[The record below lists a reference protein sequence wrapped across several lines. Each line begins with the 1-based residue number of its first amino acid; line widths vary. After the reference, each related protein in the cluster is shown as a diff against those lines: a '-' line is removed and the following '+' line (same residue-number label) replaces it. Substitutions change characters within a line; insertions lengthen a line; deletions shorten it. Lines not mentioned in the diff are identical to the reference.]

1 VTTAPRLDISLADR
15 TAAVLTVGT
24 ELTTGM
30 VADTNAS
37 EISAA
42 LTAASLEVVRTSSVP
57 DDVDAVSVAID
68 SLAADAALLVVTGG
82 LGPTDDDLT
91 REGASRALG
100 LALVRDD
107 AVARRLEALLGVHR
121 EEEARRRL
129 MRQAEVLETATVL
142 PAVRGSAPG
151 MVAPTER
158 GALVLLPGPPHEMRP
173 LLAHVV
179 AAVEIPGPSPRVLS
193 CAGITESD
201 ALAVARRA
209 LTPHAQ
215 IRLTMLAA
223 PGGVRVVLFADP
235 GSEEALESAAADVAA
250 ALGDACYATDGSSL
264 AEVVLR
270 AAADRGASLGL
281 AESCTGGLVA
291 AELTAVPGASA
302 VFKGSVVA
310 YADALKRDVLGVDE
324 AVLAEHGAVSEAVA
338 LEMAQGALTVTG
350 ATHALAITGVAG
362 PGGGSEEKPVGTVWF
377 AVAGEG
383 GESTLGRSIPGDRGL
398 VRTRATSTGLHL
410 LFRMLGV
417 AHDGA

>member
-1 VTTAPRLDISLADR
+1 LDITLADR

-37 EISAA
+37 EIAAA
-42 LTAASLEVVRTSSVP
+42 LTAASLEVVRTTSVP
-57 DDVDAVSVAID
+57 DDVGAVSAAID
-68 SLAADAALLVVTGG
+68 SLSTDAALLVVTGG

-91 REGASRALG
+91 REGASHALG

-107 AVARRLEALLGVHR
+107 DVAHRLEALLGVHR

-129 MRQAEVLETATVL
+129 MRQAEVLETATIL
-142 PAVRGSAPG
+142 PAERGSAPG

-173 LLAHVV
+173 LLARVV
-179 AAVEIPGPSPRVLS
+179 AEVEIPGPAPRVLS

-201 ALAVARRA
+201 ALAGANRA
-209 LTPHAQ
+209 LRPHAE

-223 PGGVRVVLFADP
+223 PGEVRVVLFADP
-235 GSEEALESAAADVAA
+235 GSDEALEAAAADVATE
-250 ALGDACYATDGSSL
+250 LGDACYATDGSSL

-270 AAADRGASLGL
+270 LAGDRQARLGL

-291 AELTAVPGASA
+291 AELTAVPGASL
-302 VFKGSVVA
+302 VFAGGVVA
-310 YADALKRDVLGVDE
+310 YEDTVKRDVLGVDE
-324 AVLAEHGAVSEAVA
+324 ALLVDHGAVSAAVA
-338 LEMAQGALTVTG
+338 LEMARGALEVTG

-362 PGGGSEEKPVGTVWF
+362 PGGGGPEKPVGTVWF
-377 AVAGEG
+377 AVAGES
-383 GESTLGRSIPGDRGL
+383 GESTLDRRIPGDRGL
-398 VRTRATSTGLHL
+398 VRTRATSIGLHL
-410 LFRMLGV
+410 LFRALGV
-417 AHDGA
+417 ARDGA